1 METRREERIGQLLQ
15 ELKRSDKLHLKDAAA
30 LLGVSEMTIR
40 RDLNNHSAPVVLLG
54 GYIVLEP
61 RSASHYLLSDQKSR
75 LVEEKRRAAKLAA
88 TLVEPDQTLFFDC
101 GTTTPWIIEAIDNE
115 IPFTAVC
122 YSLNTFLA
130 LKEKPHCRAFLCGGE
145 FHASNAIF
153 KPIDFQQTLNNFCP
167 DIAFYSAAGVH
178 VSKGATCFNLEEL
191 PVKHWAM
198 SMAQKHVLVV
208 DHSKFGKVRSAM
220 VSASWALLKWSNSSM
235 TSVMSSAD
243 SWMDERSTRCSWAS
257 GRMESM
263 THTAPASR
271 SATTRPTTLSS
282 PMRKAAAMIINT
294 IARARRWPADR
305 GKGSGMV
312 GSPP

>member
-75 LVEEKRRAAKLAA
+75 LVEEKRRA
-88 TLVEPDQTLFFDC
+88 
-101 GTTTPWIIEAIDNE
+101 
-115 IPFTAVC
+115 
-122 YSLNTFLA
+122 

-178 VSKGATCFNLEEL
+178 VSIGATCFNLEEL

-208 DHSKFGKVRSAM
+208 DHSKFGKVRPARM
-220 VSASWALLKWSNSSM
+220 GDLKRFDIVVS
-235 TSVMSSAD
+235 D
-243 SWMDERSTRCSWAS
+243 CCPEDEYVKYAQTQRIKL
-257 GRMESM
+257 MY
-263 THTAPASR
+263 
-271 SATTRPTTLSS
+271 
-282 PMRKAAAMIINT
+282 
-294 IARARRWPADR
+294 
-305 GKGSGMV
+305 
-312 GSPP
+312 